1 MEARSLPALWL
12 AQGGL
17 LRESVVLQFRVYFI
31 KEFIELVYRLFPQAL
46 LTIWSMV
53 GSTVGLLEFPPV

>member
-12 AQGGL
+12 TQGGL
-17 LRESVVLQFRVYFI
+17 LRESVVLQVRVYFI

-53 GSTVGLLEFPPV
+53 GSTVGLLEFPLV